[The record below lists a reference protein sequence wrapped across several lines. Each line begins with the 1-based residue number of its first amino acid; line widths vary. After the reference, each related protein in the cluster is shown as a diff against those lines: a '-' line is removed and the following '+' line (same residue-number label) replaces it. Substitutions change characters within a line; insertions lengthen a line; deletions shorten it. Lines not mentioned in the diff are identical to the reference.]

1 MGAFAAVAILI
12 SVLVTSFISG
22 IFGMAGGL
30 VMMGVLVA
38 LVPVSTAM
46 IAHGMIQTV
55 ANGWR
60 SWLLRQHI
68 DYKIIVRYAIGS
80 AVSIVLLAGISWT
93 PDKKILYVLLG
104 LVPFLV
110 WLPQD
115 RFNLDIRKPGLAVV
129 AGVGVSGLNTIAGV
143 AGPLLDLFFVKN
155 NMTRQEIVATKS
167 IAQVMS
173 HLVKIVFWSSTLYLT
188 AQPEHFPPYWLL
200 ILAVPLSM
208 TGTWLGGLILARMT
222 DVNFKRWMKILVTL
236 IGVVFLFRAFTLTG

>member
-1 MGAFAAVAILI
+1 MGVFAAVAILI

-80 AVSIVLLAGISWT
+80 AVSIALLAGISWT
-93 PDKKILYVLLG
+93 PDKQILYVLLG

-110 WLPQD
+110 WLPQN
-115 RFNLDIRKPGLAVV
+115 RFNLDIRKPGLAVA

-173 HLVKIVFWSSTLYLT
+173 HLVKVVFWSSTLFLT

-236 IGVVFLFRAFTLTG
+236 IGFVFLFRAFTLTG